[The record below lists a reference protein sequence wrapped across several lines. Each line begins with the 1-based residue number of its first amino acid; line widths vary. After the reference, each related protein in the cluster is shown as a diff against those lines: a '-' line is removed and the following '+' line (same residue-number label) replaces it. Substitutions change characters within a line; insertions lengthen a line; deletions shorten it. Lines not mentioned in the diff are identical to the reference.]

1 MIAKKNR
8 QIELGQ
14 KNMADSGDLEKKLM
28 VLKKDLLK
36 VEAIIRHLAES
47 GDFFGGVTRL
57 HIAAKKGY
65 LSVCEAILKYAKDKN
80 PRDPF
85 GCTPLHLAAQ
95 GGHLSVCE
103 AILEYAEDKNPR
115 DPFGWTPLHLAA
127 QGGHLSI
134 CKLLMRYAKDKQ
146 PIDSDGITPLDVA
159 AECGHRQI
167 ICFIL
172 SELD

>member
-1 MIAKKNR
+1 
-8 QIELGQ
+8 
-14 KNMADSGDLEKKLM
+14 MADFGDLEEKLT
-28 VLKKDLLK
+28 VLKKQRLG
-36 VEAIIRHLAES
+36 VEARIRHLAES

-65 LSVCEAILKYAKDKN
+65 
-80 PRDPF
+80 
-85 GCTPLHLAAQ
+85 
-95 GGHLSVCE
+95 LSVCE

-134 CKLLMRYAKDKQ
+134 CKLLMRFAEDQ
-146 PIDSDGITPLDVA
+146 HPVDNDGMTPLDYA

-167 ICFIL
+167 ICFLL
-172 SELD
+172 SELE